1 MISDRG
7 QLIDLTRLVSRLGRG
22 PLTGIDRVEAAYL
35 QQFLSQDAPLFG
47 LVRSR
52 IGYLLLDRQGCAALL
67 SAQNGAMDLPK
78 IGPIARFLARDPRRS
93 MAESMAR
100 KLAIA
105 RSPAFLLVNL
115 LRKLPSGLI
124 YWNLGHVNLTAQTLS
139 GLRKA
144 KIKIAVL
151 IHDTIP
157 LDHPEFCRPQTVAPF
172 ARKIAVTARYAD
184 WVVHV
189 STDARHKTERH
200 FAAFGRVPAG
210 VTAHLGVA
218 IVKAEPK
225 AEPKSAQRPY
235 FVVLGTIEPRK
246 NHAFLFDLWDQ
257 MDGGDTTPQL
267 WVIGSKGWASAD
279 VFAKMDRLIARNLVV
294 HHPNLDDAA
303 AMAALQ
309 GAQGLLFPSLA
320 EGFGLPPAEAAALGR
335 PVIANDLPVIREV
348 MGEFA
353 VYLDV
358 ADRYSWGVAI
368 GQLWRNEKRMEHPE
382 YIPPNWSQHFN
393 ITLTMIQ

>member
-1 MISDRG
+1 VISDRG

-35 QQFLSQDAPLFG
+35 QRFLSQNGPLFG

-52 IGYLLLDRQGCAALL
+52 IGYLLLDRHGCAALW
-67 SAQNGAMDLPK
+67 SAQNGSMDLPK
-78 IGPIARFLARDPRRS
+78 IGPVARFLARDPRRS
-93 MAESMAR
+93 LAESLAR

-105 RSPAFLLVNL
+105 RSPGFLLSNL

-124 YWNLGHVNLTAQTLS
+124 YWNLGHVNLTVQTLS
-139 GLRKA
+139 ALCKA

-189 STDARHKTERH
+189 SKDARHKTERH
-200 FAAFGRVPAG
+200 FASFGRVPAG
-210 VTAHLGVA
+210 VTAHLGVTVA
-218 IVKAEPK
+218 AAEPI
-225 AEPKSAQRPY
+225 AAQRPY

-257 MDGGDTTPQL
+257 MDVADTTPQL

-279 VFAKMDRLIARNLVV
+279 VFAKMDRLIAKNLVI
-294 HHPNLDDAA
+294 HHPNLEDAA

-335 PVIANDLPVIREV
+335 PVIANDLPVIKEV

-358 ADRYSWGVAI
+358 ADSYSWGVAI
-368 GQLWRNEKRMEHPE
+368 GQLCRNEKRLGHAE

-393 ITLTMIQ
+393 ITLTMID